1 MVRVLPAGGAFRE
14 HPMARLSNTAI
25 IIAAGSVVL
34 TLSFGVRSVFGVML
48 DPISE
53 TFGWPRE
60 VFSLSIA
67 LMNIV
72 WGFGQPLFGWIADR
86 FGDRRAL
93 WLGFW
98 VYLAGMVLTVFGQTP
113 MMMHMGAGVLVGL
126 GVAGTAF
133 GLILSVVGRSTPDDR
148 RSQALAL
155 TAAFGSIGQ
164 MVLPAVSGWLV
175 DAYGWQTA
183 LMVLTALL
191 LPMAACIPL
200 LKAEVPL
207 SNASVNDDLSTPE
220 LIRRAFG
227 HSSYA
232 LLTVGFFVCGFHVAA
247 IGAHFPAFVAE
258 MCATPEGPATELGAL
273 TLSIVGLA
281 NFIGTLFV
289 GQLGQRYPKPYLL
302 SAIYALRALVIAVFI
317 LFPITPRSVIVFSF
331 SIGLLWLT
339 TVPLT
344 TGLVATMF
352 GTKHMGTLYGFVFL
366 SHQVGSFIGIYMGGV
381 VYDLYGNYD
390 AFWYAAIALG
400 VFSAIVHLPVRDRAW
415 SAAPQ
420 PA

>member
-1 MVRVLPAGGAFRE
+1 
-14 HPMARLSNTAI
+14 MARLSNTAI
-25 IIAAGSVVL
+25 IIAAGALVL
-34 TLSFGVRSVFGVML
+34 SLSFGVRSVFGIML

-53 TFGWPRE
+53 TYGWPRE

-67 LMNIV
+67 LQNIV
-72 WGFGQPLFGWIADR
+72 WGLGQPLFGWIADR
-86 FGDRRAL
+86 FGDRKAI

-98 VYLAGMVLTVFGQTP
+98 LYLAGMALTTFGFAP
-113 MMMHMGAGVLVGL
+113 WMMHTGAGVLIGL

-133 GLILSVVGRSTPDDR
+133 GLILSVVGRATPDHK
-148 RSQALAL
+148 RSQALGL
-155 TAAFGSIGQ
+155 TAAFGSLGQ
-164 MVLPAVSGWLV
+164 MLLPAISGALV
-175 DAYGWQTA
+175 DAYGWQVS
-183 LMVLTALL
+183 LLIMTALL

-200 LKAEVPL
+200 LKTEVPIG
-207 SNASVNDDLSTPE
+207 NATAHDNLPTGAV
-220 LIRRAFG
+220 IRRAFG

-232 LLTVGFFVCGFHVAA
+232 LLTMGFFVCGFHVAA
-247 IGAHFPAFVAE
+247 IAAHFPAFVAE

-273 TLSIVGLA
+273 TLSIVGLG
-281 NFIGTLFV
+281 NFVGTLIV
-289 GQLGQRYPKPYLL
+289 GQLGARFPKPYLL
-302 SAIYALRALVIAVFI
+302 SAIYALRAVVILVFI
-317 LFPITPRSVIVFSF
+317 SLPITPASVIVFSV

-366 SHQVGSFIGIYMGGV
+366 SHQVGSFIGVYMGGV
-381 VYDLYGNYD
+381 VYDIYGNYD

-400 VFSAIVHLPVRDRAW
+400 IFSAIVHLPVRDRAW
-415 SAAPQ
+415 SAPQ

>member
-1 MVRVLPAGGAFRE
+1 
-14 HPMARLSNTAI
+14 MARLSNTAI
-25 IIAAGSVVL
+25 IIAAGSLVL

-53 TFGWPRE
+53 TYGWPRE

-67 LMNIV
+67 LQAIV
-72 WGFGQPLFGWIADR
+72 WGLGQPLFGWLADR
-86 FGDRRAL
+86 FGDRKAI

-98 VYLAGMVLTVFGQTP
+98 LYLAGMLLTTFGFAP
-113 MMMHMGAGVLVGL
+113 WMMHTGAGVLIGL

-133 GLILSVVGRSTPDDR
+133 GLILSVVGRATPDHK
-148 RSQALAL
+148 RSQALGL
-155 TAAFGSIGQ
+155 TAAFGSLGQ
-164 MVLPAVSGWLV
+164 MLLPAISGALV
-175 DAYGWQTA
+175 DAYGWQVS
-183 LMVLTALL
+183 LLVMTALL

-200 LKAEVPL
+200 LKAEVPIG
-207 SNASVNDDLSTPE
+207 NATVHDGLATGA

-247 IGAHFPAFVAE
+247 IAAHFPAFVAE

-273 TLSIVGLA
+273 TLSLVGLG
-281 NFIGTLFV
+281 NFVGTLIV
-289 GQLGQRYPKPYLL
+289 GQLGARFPKPYLL
-302 SAIYALRALVIAVFI
+302 SAIYALRALVILVFI
-317 LFPITPRSVIVFSF
+317 SFPITPATVIVFSVT
-331 SIGLLWLT
+331 IGLLWLT

-352 GTKHMGTLYGFVFL
+352 GTRHMGTLYGFVFL
-366 SHQVGSFIGIYMGGV
+366 SHQVGSFIGVYMGGV
-381 VYDLYGNYD
+381 VYDIYGNYD
-390 AFWYAAIALG
+390 AFWYASIALG
-400 VFSAIVHLPVRDRAW
+400 VFSAIVHLPVQDRAW
-415 SAAPQ
+415 SAPQ